1 MNQTETETAK
11 KITTYLDKGTAQ
23 LKAGTA
29 YKLQVARQAA
39 LDAMREP
46 QRSSELALADGRGRS
61 LGGGRPLF
69 ADARLWIGILLI
81 VGGALFYQNW
91 QVTQQ
96 TREIEETDA
105 ALLTSELPIEAY
117 LDRGFQNWLKQP
129 QP

>member
-1 MNQTETETAK
+1 MNQSEIAK
-11 KITTYLDKGTAQ
+11 KITTYLDKGTAE

-29 YKLQVARQAA
+29 YKLQAARQAA
-39 LDAMREP
+39 LDAMRLP
-46 QRSSELALADGRGRS
+46 QHSPELILADGKGMS

-69 ADARLWIGILLI
+69 ADARLWIGMLVL
-81 VGGALFYQNW
+81 VGGVLFFQNW
-91 QVTQQ
+91 RVTQQ

>member
-1 MNQTETETAK
+1 MNQIETAK
-11 KITTYLDKGTAQ
+11 KITAYLDKGTAQ

-39 LDAMREP
+39 LDAMRLP
-46 QRSSELALADGRGRS
+46 QRSSELALADGRSGS
-61 LGGGRPLF
+61 LGGSRPLIG
-69 ADARLWIGILLI
+69 DARLWIGILVI
-81 VGGALFYQNW
+81 VGGVLFFQNW
-91 QVTQQ
+91 QITQQ
-96 TREIEETDA
+96 TRDIEETDA

>member
-1 MNQTETETAK
+1 MNQTETAK
-11 KITTYLDKGTAQ
+11 KITAYLDVGTAQ

-39 LDAMREP
+39 LAAMRLP
-46 QRSSELALADGRGRS
+46 QRSSELALADGRGGS
-61 LGGGRPLF
+61 LGGGRPLIG
-69 ADARLWIGILLI
+69 DARLWIGILLI
-81 VGGALFYQNW
+81 VGGFLFFQNW
-91 QVTQQ
+91 QTAQQ
-96 TREIEETDA
+96 TGEIEETDA

>member
-1 MNQTETETAK
+1 MNQTETAK

-39 LDAMREP
+39 LDAMRLP
-46 QRSSELALADGRGRS
+46 QHSSELALADSRS
-61 LGGGRPLF
+61 GSQGGGRPLLS
-69 ADARLWIGILLI
+69 DARLWIGMLLLI
-81 VGGALFYQNW
+81 GGVLFFQNW
-91 QVTQQ
+91 QIAQQ
-96 TREIEETDA
+96 TRDIEEIDA

>member
-1 MNQTETETAK
+1 MNQTETAK
-11 KITTYLDKGTAQ
+11 KITAYLDKGTAQ

-29 YKLQVARQAA
+29 YKLQAARQAA
-39 LDAMREP
+39 LDAVRLP
-46 QRSSELALADGRGRS
+46 QHSPELVLADGKGKS

-69 ADARLWIGILLI
+69 ADARLWIGMLVL
-81 VGGALFYQNW
+81 VGGVLFFQNW
-91 QVTQQ
+91 RVTQQ

-105 ALLTSELPIEAY
+105 ALLASELPIEAY